1 MEDREAVDRERARN
15 RRSRQQTV
23 DVRYEREADDVDHVE
38 QTRPG
43 IEPSCHHAGQWRR
56 RTDTPCDVRT
66 STPAASGAPPRMR
79 CGLLFCALPSRCVS
93 R

>member
-1 MEDREAVDRERARN
+1 MAAD
-15 RRSRQQTV
+15 V
-23 DVRYEREADDVDHVE
+23 DVRYEREADAEVDADDHVE

-66 STPAASGAPPRMR
+66 SRPAASGAPRS
-79 CGLLFCALPSRCVS
+79 CGVWFVVCCALSSRCVS